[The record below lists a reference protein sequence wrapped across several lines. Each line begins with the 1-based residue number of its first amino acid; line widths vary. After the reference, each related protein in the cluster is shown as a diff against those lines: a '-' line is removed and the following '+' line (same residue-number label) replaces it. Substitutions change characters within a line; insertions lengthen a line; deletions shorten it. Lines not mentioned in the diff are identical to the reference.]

1 MVIRPLASSQM
12 ARLHDSVVGQ
22 VHIIEGL
29 IQSCWAGTSGSIANP
44 LRTAVMIRSLVVL
57 LCGRSLQKKAHS
69 CIAVPT
75 LWI

>member
-29 IQSCWAGTSGSIANP
+29 IQSC
-44 LRTAVMIRSLVVL
+44 
-57 LCGRSLQKKAHS
+57 
-69 CIAVPT
+69 
-75 LWI
+75 